1 MTDIYVYCPICNK
14 EDGGETLAK
23 SMTIVNFSA
32 TFLLKC
38 NHVVHESFRFE

>member
-14 EDGGETLAK
+14 KDGGETLSK
-23 SMTIVNFSA
+23 SMTVVNGQV

-38 NHVVHESFRFE
+38 NHVVRDNFKC